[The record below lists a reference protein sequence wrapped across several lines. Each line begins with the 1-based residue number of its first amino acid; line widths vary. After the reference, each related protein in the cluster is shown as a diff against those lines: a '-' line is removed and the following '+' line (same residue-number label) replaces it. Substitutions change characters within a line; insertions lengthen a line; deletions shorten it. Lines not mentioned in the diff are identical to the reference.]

1 MSNSIKCSLQVQQP
15 KSYLFQMF
23 QDKCLNRLRERDK
36 QRNIIIIKETLWE
49 LRKVKP
55 VLKDRSYIV
64 STDGYDGKRNR
75 LDIREWTCSDGEMMT
90 NSEQNTSATSDSIN
104 SENQSIRRSSRTI
117 KLRKRLIEE
126 C

>member
-1 MSNSIKCSLQVQQP
+1 M
-15 KSYLFQMF
+15 
-23 QDKCLNRLRERDK
+23 
-36 QRNIIIIKETLWE
+36 IKETLWE

-104 SENQSIRRSSRTI
+104 SENQSIGRSSRTI